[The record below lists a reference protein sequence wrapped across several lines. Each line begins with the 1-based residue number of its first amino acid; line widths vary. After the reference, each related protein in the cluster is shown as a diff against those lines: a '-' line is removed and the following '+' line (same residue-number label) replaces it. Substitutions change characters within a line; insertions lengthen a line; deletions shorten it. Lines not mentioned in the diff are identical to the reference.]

1 MMLKIKTMT
10 KIFKL
15 SIVIVCFTACTE
27 KKQNQNTDASATVTD
42 TVPVFILSNS
52 DVSKAIELPAEL
64 LPYEA
69 AELTARVEGY
79 MKAIKVDIGDKVSKG
94 QTLAIIDAP
103 EVRTKYAEYQS
114 ALSSANARYQSS
126 KDVYDRLNKASQA
139 KTSGIVAPVDL
150 QKARNQKLADSAA
163 YQSAKSL
170 AQSYKDVAGYLVI
183 TAPFSGT
190 ITARNADRG
199 ALVSQSAPI
208 LTIQNTGTL
217 RLRVAVPELYV
228 SAGTA
233 DKEVKFK
240 VQSNPNKSFAAQL
253 VRKSG
258 AIDPKT
264 RTETWEYSFRN
275 SNNELKAGSFA
286 YVKLNL
292 ERGAPSFVVAPP
304 AIATNQ
310 ERKFVIAVKN
320 GKTEWVDIRQGMS
333 TEKGIE
339 IFGDLTKGDTLVV
352 RATDERKP
360 GTDGFWKL
368 SQ

>member
-1 MMLKIKTMT
+1 MT
-10 KIFKL
+10 KLLIKAAL
-15 SIVIVCFTACTE
+15 VMACFTACNQ
-27 KKQNQNTDASATVTD
+27 KKTTQSTGAAAPGTD
-42 TVPVFILSNS
+42 TVPVFILTSS
-52 DVSKAIELPAEL
+52 DVTKSIELPAEL
-64 LPYEA
+64 LPYES

-79 MKAIKVDIGDKVSKG
+79 IKEMKVDIGDKVVRG

-114 ALSSANARYQSS
+114 ALSSANSTYQSS

-150 QKARNQKLADSAA
+150 EKARNQKLADSAA

-170 AQSYKDVAGYLVI
+170 AQSYKEVAGYLVI
-183 TAPFSGT
+183 SAPFSGF

-199 ALVSQSAPI
+199 ALVGQSAPI
-208 LTIQNTGTL
+208 FTVQNTGSL

-233 DKEVKFK
+233 GKEVRFS
-240 VQSNPNKSFAAQL
+240 VQSNPDKSFSAQL

-264 RTETWEYSFRN
+264 RTETWEYRFN
-275 SNNELKAGSFA
+275 NLNNELKAGSFA

-292 ERGAPSFVVAPP
+292 QRNRPSFVVAPG

-310 ERKFVIAVKN
+310 ERKFVIAVKY
-320 GKTEWVDIRQGMS
+320 GKTEWVDVRQGMS
-333 TEKGIE
+333 TEKGTE
-339 IFGDLTKGDTLVV
+339 IFGDLNKGDTLVV

-360 GTDGFWKL
+360 GTDGFWKINL
-368 SQ
+368 